1 MLTLHQKEKDKMKD
15 VITLEAANAALEELE
30 MRKAQLSAALADT
43 GAKLAEAESGLG
55 DAVLDGN
62 ESAVRAVAD
71 LRLRADGLNAG
82 LAALEVRRDQAVFAQ
97 RHAAAEDLRRQAV
110 QKHAELEALE
120 RKTAK
125 HLAALSE
132 LEGVTFT
139 RCILAAQRAP
149 NGWERQVT
157 ATTAHVDFC
166 DPSEALRWLSPGN
179 PYLRPRSRQLYD
191 QAVELERQ
199 ATEIENQLDP
209 PVPPPED
216 HSKFL
221 ELYGPKP
228 APPEEFGRAAG
239 SFSKAPP
246 LWMR

>member
-1 MLTLHQKEKDKMKD
+1 MKD
-15 VITLEAANAALEELE
+15 VLTLEAANAALEEIE
-30 MRKAQLSAALADT
+30 IRKAQLSAALAET
-43 GAKLAEAESGLG
+43 GTKLAEAETGLG

-62 ESAVRAVAD
+62 ESAAREVAD
-71 LRLRADGLNAG
+71 LRLRVDGLNAG
-82 LAALEVRRDQAVFAQ
+82 LAALEVRRVQALLAQ
-97 RHAAAEDLRRQAV
+97 RRASAEDLRRQAV
-110 QKHAELEALE
+110 QKHAELDALE

-125 HLAALSE
+125 HLAGLSE

-157 ATTAHVDFC
+157 AATAHIDFC

-179 PYLRPRSRQLYD
+179 PYLRTRSRELYD
-191 QAVELERQ
+191 QAIELERK

-209 PVPPPED
+209 PVAPPED
-216 HSKFL
+216 HSEFL

>member
-1 MLTLHQKEKDKMKD
+1 MKD
-15 VITLEAANAALEELE
+15 VLTLEAGNAALEEIE
-30 MRKAQLSAALADT
+30 VRKAQLSAALAET
-43 GAKLAEAESGLG
+43 GVRLAEAETGLG

-62 ESAVRAVAD
+62 ESAAREVAD
-71 LRLRADGLNAG
+71 LRLRVDGLNAG
-82 LAALEVRRDQAVFAQ
+82 LAALEVRRAQALLAQ
-97 RHAAAEDLRRQAV
+97 RRASAEDLRRQAV
-110 QKHAELEALE
+110 QRHAELEALE

-157 ATTAHVDFC
+157 AGTAHIDFC

-179 PYLRPRSRQLYD
+179 PYLRTRSRQLYD
-191 QAVELERQ
+191 QAIELERK

-209 PVPPPED
+209 PVAPPED
-216 HSKFL
+216 HSEFL
-221 ELYGPKP
+221 ELYGPKA